1 MARNRK
7 NEAAIFQM
15 GRTFFMFFACL
26 IVGGAGIGFVSQKN
40 QIIQL
45 GQQKKRSE
53 QHLAQLRD
61 QNDKLRRQLA
71 TVCSP
76 QFVEL
81 RIKELNLGLVQ
92 PQPTQVWRLV
102 EPSGAMASVDGRA
115 RATQLASQPPTSL
128 AMP

>member
-7 NEAAIFQM
+7 NEAAIFHL
-15 GRTFFMFFACL
+15 GKAFFIFFACL
-26 IVGGAGIGFVSQKN
+26 LVGGAGIGFASQKN

-45 GQQKKRSE
+45 GQQMKKGE
-53 QHLAQLRD
+53 QRLAQLRD

-102 EPSGAMASVDGRA
+102 EPSGAMAQVDDRA
-115 RATQLASQPPTSL
+115 RATQLASKLPVSL